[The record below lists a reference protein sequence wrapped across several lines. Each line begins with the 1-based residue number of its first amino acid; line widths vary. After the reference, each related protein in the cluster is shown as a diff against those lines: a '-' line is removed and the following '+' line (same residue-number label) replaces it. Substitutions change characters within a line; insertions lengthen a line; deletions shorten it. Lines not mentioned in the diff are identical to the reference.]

1 MDTAQVLAYL
11 HAQRDRIVNAIAAL
25 EAMGWTAAAKL
36 TGTAATKAA
45 ETAPTPASSAK
56 NAGEETKT
64 QQHAKNG

>member
-36 TGTAATKAA
+36 TNQHHYQSRYTCCGEMRKGH
-45 ETAPTPASSAK
+45 PSGFSRRHQASHQS
-56 NAGEETKT
+56 
-64 QQHAKNG
+64 